1 MPLDTGGVP
10 SLHLTSDLD
19 RDPDA
24 SESFVPTLDTGPDI
38 GVALK
43 TAREFRGLSLQDVAD
58 QTRIRKSYLAAIEEM
73 RLDELPSRPFTI
85 GYVRAYANALGLDGE
100 AAVER
105 FKTDEPGHDE
115 PLREPVGVRRDGDPR
130 LMAVIVGGLLVIGA
144 IVLWNIAQ
152 RAMSERAP
160 PPPTAPE
167 VVAAPRATGQAPVA
181 LGAPLP
187 APVESTVPPE
197 YKTPG
202 LEGAGPDGSVPDSA
216 TQAKA
221 KAQAAEAATA
231 GLPATFTPQGK
242 VYGAESGASQIT
254 LQAHKPTSLVVRGAD
269 GRVYFAR
276 QLAAGEAY
284 RVSTAPGLVV
294 DVVEAEAVQVFV
306 GGQSKGLLPVGA
318 NAMSKLAAAAPP
330 PAPKPAAAVTPPPAQ

>member
-1 MPLDTGGVP
+1 MPLDTGGVTN
-10 SLHLTSDLD
+10 LHLAGDLD

-24 SESFVPTLDTGPDI
+24 AESFVPTLDTGPDI

-58 QTRIRKSYLAAIEEM
+58 QTRIRRAYLAAIEEM

-100 AAVER
+100 MAVDR
-105 FKTDEPGHDE
+105 FKSDEPAQDE

-152 RAMSERAP
+152 RAMSEQAP
-160 PPPTAPE
+160 PPPTAPDI
-167 VVAAPRATGQAPVA
+167 VAAPRGAGQPPVA

-202 LEGAGPDGSVPDSA
+202 LDNATADGSVGDNA
-216 TQAKA
+216 TVAKS
-221 KAQAAEAATA
+221 KALAAEAAAT
-231 GLPATFTPQGK
+231 GLPTAFVPQGK
-242 VYGAESGASQIT
+242 IYGAAADASQIT
-254 LQAHKPTSLVVRGAD
+254 LQAHRPTSLVVRGAN
-269 GRVYFAR
+269 GTVYFAR

-284 RVSTAPGLVV
+284 RVSTQPGVVV
-294 DVVEAEAVQVFV
+294 DVVEAGAVQAFV
-306 GGQSKGLLPVGA
+306 AGESKGLLPVGA
-318 NAMSKLAAAAPP
+318 NVMSKLASGPPVAKAPP
-330 PAPKPAAAVTPPPAQ
+330 TPPAQ